1 MKAKS
6 HGEKIWFLSTET
18 GMSCPPSLMKEA
30 VKATFHFQ
38 LGGRDV
44 CVCGG
49 EGVLGVEFDRMDD
62 FVLHE

>member
-1 MKAKS
+1 MEAKS
-6 HGEKIWFLSTET
+6 HGEKIWFLSIET

-44 CVCGG
+44 CVCG
-49 EGVLGVEFDRMDD
+49 ERVLGVESDRMDD
-62 FVLHE
+62 FELHK